1 MHPRRHHLTA
11 SLVTTCLPWRPSS
24 VCQVPPCLSACQL
37 SVRLTSPQTGISSAL
52 GPDAPDRYGLFVCP
66 RQSLSVRSCRV
77 PEDFICLTQTDISS
91 RLFGHL
97 GQVLQYPDGSRQL
110 FVQLQPFQKH
120 PVCPAVADRSPLSR
134 LR

>member
-1 MHPRRHHLTA
+1 MHPRRYHRTA
-11 SLVTTCLPWRPSS
+11 SLVTARLPWRPSS
-24 VCQVPPCLSACQL
+24 VCQVPPCLSVCQL
-37 SVRLTSPQTGISSAL
+37 PVSLMSPQTGISSAL
-52 GPDAPDRYGLFVCP
+52 GPDASDRYSLFVCS

-77 PEDFICLTQTDISS
+77 PGDFICLTQTDSSS

-97 GQVLQYPDGSRQL
+97 GQVIQYPDGSRQL

-120 PVCPAVADRSPLSR
+120 PVRPAVADRSPLSR